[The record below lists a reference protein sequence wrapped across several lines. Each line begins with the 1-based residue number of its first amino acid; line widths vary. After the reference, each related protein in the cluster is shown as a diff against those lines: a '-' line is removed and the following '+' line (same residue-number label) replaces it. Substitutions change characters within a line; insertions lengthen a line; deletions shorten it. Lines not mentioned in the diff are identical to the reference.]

1 MAILQRDLRAS
12 DHDREQAVA
21 QLKAHYAD
29 GRLADHELAWRTE
42 AAYRA
47 IGVREL
53 MRLTSDLPVLGQVRR
68 RGPRVLPIALLGM
81 LLVAIAAWL
90 AVVPPEVTIG
100 LVLVSVVLA
109 LLATV
114 LLAPL
119 WIPALLAFVA
129 YRLIRA
135 RVSPR

>member
-53 MRLTSDLPVLGQVRR
+53 TRLTSDLPVLGQVRR
-68 RGPRVLPIALLGM
+68 RGPRALPIALLGM

-90 AVVPPEVTIG
+90 VVVPPEVTVA